1 MWDVESS
8 AKCRF
13 IFSFSSLRNLQ
24 RCVRLWREEVWNGAA
39 EVPLT
44 KGRTHRLGHSLLHLA
59 STWSV
64 RLTSNYRTFALMFCS
79 QAHPVG
85 DPKRISLFL
94 NVICHLYLSFLNICI
109 LALLGLCCCT
119 RVFSS
124 GGVMGSHCG
133 GFSGCG
139 ARALEHKA
147 AVAAPQ
153 HVGSPQTRDGT
164 RICCTARWVL
174 RQGTTREV

>member
-1 MWDVESS
+1 M
-8 AKCRF
+8 
-13 IFSFSSLRNLQ
+13 
-24 RCVRLWREEVWNGAA
+24 WNGAA

-44 KGRTHRLGHSLLHLA
+44 KGRTHRSGHLLLHLA

-85 DPKRISLFL
+85 DPNRTCVFFL
-94 NVICHLYLSFLNICI
+94 NVICHLYLSSLNIGL
-109 LALLGLCCCT
+109 LALRGLCCRT

-124 GGVMGSHCG
+124 GGVMGSRCG

-139 ARALEHKA
+139 ACALERTGCSSCSTACGVSPDQGRNQCPLHHK
-147 AVAAPQ
+147 
-153 HVGSPQTRDGT
+153 VGSQTGPPGKSGVSVCNKLGFRKL
-164 RICCTARWVL
+164 C
-174 RQGTTREV
+174 QGSGRGVPS